1 MGSDHCTPFCVS
13 IGHMFVENAAYDKIV
28 SIELSGIC
36 VLQQRYM
43 SMKIWQG
50 FWGGSLGPACW
61 EEIHAQK
68 RKPTCVNHCI
78 FLGTV
83 EQKRQTH
90 LFLRAHPLSQK
101 KQRFFPGNRR
111 SLKAFATRSAP
122 SSRRGPRL
130 CRWCRSFRTLYIS
143 VHAWNGG
150 RRVLNFFEPC
160 ASFYT
165 GAWSISKYLRNFFI
179 FEWERMNVEWK

>member
-1 MGSDHCTPFCVS
+1 
-13 IGHMFVENAAYDKIV
+13 
-28 SIELSGIC
+28 
-36 VLQQRYM
+36 M

-50 FWGGSLGPACW
+50 FWCGSLGPACW

-101 KQRFFPGNRR
+101 KQIFFPGNRR

-122 SSRRGPRL
+122 SSRRVRDFAVGVAVL
-130 CRWCRSFRTLYIS
+130 GHCTYLYMLEMEAEEFWTFLNLVHPFTPVLEASQNIS
-143 VHAWNGG
+143 GISLFLNGNEWMLSESNPWLQDISEHQVVHATKDQSLTN
-150 RRVLNFFEPC
+150 PH
-160 ASFYT
+160 
-165 GAWSISKYLRNFFI
+165 
-179 FEWERMNVEWK
+179 